1 MIFTKN
7 LYKKK
12 RKCFLLTLYFQGEEK
27 ASQRRPSLP
36 DIAVLDQLGACEK

>member
-1 MIFTKN
+1 MSFTKT
-7 LYKKK
+7 LMKKHS
-12 RKCFLLTLYFQGEEK
+12 KCFLVTLYFQGEEK